1 MPLSMAVRLLLA
13 AALLLVL
20 SGCGEERPAS
30 REVRLLAPADLVED
44 VSSFERTTGC
54 RVDLR
59 VYDEGEDLPAIARRR
74 NVDVV
79 AGPAPPGT
87 EPHDSVELVRVTLER
102 GLEITIPKRFARAFA
117 KPARP
122 AGRRLTRWTTRE
134 DGDNPDCARR
144 WIAYATSQ

>member
-13 AALLLVL
+13 AVLLLL

-44 VSSFERTTGC
+44 LPSFERATGC

-59 VYDEGEDLPAIARRR
+59 VYDEGEDLPVIARRR
-74 NVDVV
+74 NVDVI

-87 EPHDSVELVRVTLER
+87 EPHDSVEFVRITLER

-122 AGRRLTRWTTRE
+122 AGRRSTRWTIRE

-144 WIAYATSQ
+144 WVAYATSQ